1 MNSSLVATLAF
12 VVAAPA
18 LKDPPKGEPPSVIG
32 EWELQEWLDG
42 GKPRTYSSGASV
54 EFLPDGRRIWRE
66 DGTADERSY
75 KLISKTTPYA
85 MDLIRPSGAQEPAVF
100 HAIYKV
106 EGDTLVI
113 CVAQQ
118 GQERPVKFD
127 TSREANHMVMT
138 YKRMKKK

>member
-1 MNSSLVATLAF
+1 
-12 VVAAPA
+12 PA
-18 LKDPPKGEPPSVIG
+18 LKDPPKGDPPSVIG

-42 GKPRTYSSGASV
+42 GQPRTYSRGAAV
-54 EFLPDGRRIWRE
+54 EFLPDGRRIWRGG
-66 DGTADERSY
+66 GTAAERAY
-75 KLISKTTPYA
+75 KVSSKKNPLA
-85 MDLIRPSGAQEPAVF
+85 RGLMRPSCDPPPAVY